1 MSLKL
6 TLLAAG
12 GLLAATAT
20 GASAQGISEQQ
31 ARSALWNECNNP
43 SELSHDAQGNWHGY
57 CSKGAVMVT
66 AQGKV
71 VSRDPGDQGARPA
84 GVSQRQAMSALWNEC
99 NNVSTLNEDYK
110 GNWHGYC
117 SKGAMM
123 VNAQGKVVPDDGTF
137 IGLTE
142 AHARSIAWDNCANV
156 SSLARDGDGNYHGYC
171 SKGPI
176 TITKDGKFQSP

>member
-12 GLLAATAT
+12 GLLAATVT
-20 GASAQGISEQQ
+20 GASAQGLSEQQ
-31 ARSALWNECNNP
+31 ARSVLWAECTNP
-43 SELSHDAQGNWHGY
+43 SALSRDASGNWHGY
-57 CSKGAVMVT
+57 CSKGAMMVT

-71 VSRDPGDQGARPA
+71 VPDNGDQGTRPN
-84 GVSQRQAMSALWNEC
+84 GVSQRQAMSAMWNAC
-99 NNVSTLNEDYK
+99 NNPSTLNEDSQ

-123 VNAQGKVVPDDGTF
+123 VNQKGEVVPDNGQF
-137 IGLTE
+137 NGMTE

-156 SSLARDGDGNYHGYC
+156 SSLAVDAQGNWHGYC

-176 TITKDGKFQSP
+176 TITSAGKFSSP